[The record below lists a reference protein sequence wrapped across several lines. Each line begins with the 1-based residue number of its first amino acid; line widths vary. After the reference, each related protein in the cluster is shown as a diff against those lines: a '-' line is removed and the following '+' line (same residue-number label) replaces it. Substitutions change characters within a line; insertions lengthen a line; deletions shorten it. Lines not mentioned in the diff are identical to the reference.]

1 MNKLNLLIII
11 SFFISCGKKIEKK
24 DENGNLMKLYYL
36 NSKGNL
42 NGTYKKFDENGKIS
56 VIHNYENG
64 KLIDSSVFFKNGI
77 IDEIIYRKNSDT
89 TFVKI
94 FSNGKIYA
102 SGNSYNKNKLG
113 KWNFYKENKPSKTIE
128 FINLCGKQYTNQ
140 GWDYLNKEKSNFY
153 EIKGLK
159 SMYKRNENIFAQI
172 DYHSLWK
179 DESFSI
185 FKFSPYAKNDFCNID
200 LNKLDIIKSENH
212 KFILKVNFSKSGKK
226 ILRGYIN
233 EFKFVKEY
241 NKKFTLE
248 RRMYIEIPIDI
259 K

>member
-1 MNKLNLLIII
+1 MNKLYLLIII
-11 SFFISCGKKIEKK
+11 SFFISCQKKIEKK

-42 NGTYKKFDENGKIS
+42 NGTYKKFDGNGKIS
-56 VIHNYENG
+56 VIHNYDNG
-64 KLIDSSVFFKNGI
+64 KLIDSSIYYKNGI
-77 IDEIIYRKNSDT
+77 IDEIIYVKNSDT
-89 TFVKI
+89 NFVKI
-94 FSNGKIYA
+94 FNNGKIYA
-102 SGNSYNKNKLG
+102 IGNSYNKKKVG
-113 KWNFYKENKPSKTIE
+113 KWNFYNKDKLSKTIE
-128 FINLCGKQYTNQ
+128 FINLCGNQYTNQ
-140 GWDYLNKEKSNFY
+140 GWDYINKEKSNFY

-159 SMYKRNENIFAQI
+159 SMYRKNENIFVQI

-179 DESFSI
+179 NESFSI
-185 FKFSPYAKNDFCNID
+185 FKFSPFTKDDYCDID
-200 LNKLDIIKSENH
+200 LIELDVIKSENH

-233 EFKFVKEY
+233 EFKFVKEN